1 MSADTQTPPPASA
14 SEPKPI
20 APLPDAAERL
30 RAIAERQGTHGKAT
44 FDTLFG
50 AGAHLWESD
59 AEFARFLQLIREAR
73 GKE

>member
-14 SEPKPI
+14 PNLI

-30 RAIAERQGTHGKAT
+30 RAIAEQQGTQGKAT
-44 FDTLFG
+44 FEALFG

-59 AEFARFLQLIREAR
+59 AEFERFLQLIREAR